1 MVKRLRES
9 DDEQTAPTSLFET
22 SPGYVLGE
30 NGPSKRI
37 KARYQRSKIGHL
49 EYQPGFDSDEMMD
62 NLSDDE
68 DPGDWSDVMG
78 EDTED
83 PEKAADEALDAM
95 DDGALLQ
102 DVVDEEEMDEGAEET
117 EENVEEETEEGD
129 GQEAEVIE
137 GEPPELGD
145 EEFEQADGSMAIRK
159 GTGIRSERQI
169 QDALRLDPRFEQ
181 NLIKSKIGFME
192 IIRRTNADS
201 AGRRSN
207 IHDFAD
213 AGNKKLPKLQDTGDA
228 WVECLLGTADSR
240 GKSYTG
246 DQRLDPEYLKL
257 GFHPDCTCPIC
268 QSRLNR
274 SDLAKARQAEKERE
288 IREKELRQRDKADK
302 IEKREMRKSAKETR
316 SGRKMDEGCKLNEE
330 WLD

>member
-1 MVKRLRES
+1 
-9 DDEQTAPTSLFET
+9 
-22 SPGYVLGE
+22 
-30 NGPSKRI
+30 
-37 KARYQRSKIGHL
+37 
-49 EYQPGFDSDEMMD
+49 MD

-95 DDGALLQ
+95 DDGALVSTHPQSTKLAANTTPQLQ

-192 IIRRTNADS
+192 IIRRTV
-201 AGRRSN
+201 RTTTN
-207 IHDFAD
+207 I
-213 AGNKKLPKLQDTGDA
+213 GVL
-228 WVECLLGTADSR
+228 EC
-240 GKSYTG
+240 
-246 DQRLDPEYLKL
+246 
-257 GFHPDCTCPIC
+257 
-268 QSRLNR
+268 
-274 SDLAKARQAEKERE
+274 
-288 IREKELRQRDKADK
+288 
-302 IEKREMRKSAKETR
+302 
-316 SGRKMDEGCKLNEE
+316 
-330 WLD
+330 